1 MVEAYF
7 RLASRGCHGIL
18 YGDRSLGQELEDT
31 VSFFI
36 ASSGRREAIIVLLSQ
51 QGNAKRTPAVR
62 LSSFR
67 RCCKWWIAGVGCCLM
82 YVCMEFVPKDLF
94 KLVKFELYYRIWWI
108 EL

>member
-51 QGNAKRTPAVR
+51 QGCKKDT
-62 LSSFR
+62 
-67 RCCKWWIAGVGCCLM
+67 CC
-82 YVCMEFVPKDLF
+82 YVYQASEDV
-94 KLVKFELYYRIWWI
+94 VSGG
-108 EL
+108 

>member
-7 RLASRGCHGIL
+7 RLASSGCHGIL
-18 YGDRSLGQELEDT
+18 CGDRSIGQELEVT

-36 ASSGRREAIIVLLSQ
+36 ASSSKEKQQLCFYHSKGMQKGHLLL
-51 QGNAKRTPAVR
+51 R

-67 RCCKWWIAGVGCCLM
+67 RCCKGWIAGVGCCLM
-82 YVCMEFVPKDLF
+82 YVSMEFVPKDLF